1 MDFFTKD
8 LLINFFVII
17 IPIFLLQMFFL
28 IKYVYRIE
36 KLKEWQLAV
45 FPILSLILSMIF
57 PVVINRELS
66 LDFRW
71 IPFILGGLYGGYK
84 LGLVLLALI
93 ISIRFSLGSDGG
105 FFITCTIFPLI
116 GLIVFFLSKY
126 YLQMTIKRKVLVVI
140 SIMFIS
146 LMGSILIGTKIY
158 HISIGLIFWLKYSLI
173 YLIGT
178 LVSLLL
184 WEVIQTNFEVL
195 QKLVKAE
202 KMQLVSHLAASISH
216 EVRNPLTASRG
227 FIQMLSEDI
236 SEQTRETYSKIALQE
251 LDRATEVI
259 NDYLTFAKP
268 ALEKE
273 ENIKISVEIQ
283 HVANLLIPLANMN
296 GVQVSLSLMEN
307 DTSFVKGDGKK
318 LQQCLINIIKNGIES
333 IPNNGELQIRTKCTR
348 STIQIDIQ
356 DQGIGMTKE
365 QINRLGEPYF
375 TTKEKGTGLG
385 LMVSYSIIRG
395 MNGTINVE
403 SEQGK
408 GTCFTIKLPIY
419 HEKGPEHVRTE
430 AMG

>member
-8 LLINFFVII
+8 LLINFLVII
-17 IPIFLLQMFFL
+17 LPIFLLQMFFL

-45 FPILSLILSMIF
+45 FPILSIILSMIF
-57 PVVINRELS
+57 PVVINRDLS

-84 LGLVLLALI
+84 LGLVLLAFI
-93 ISIRFSLGSDGG
+93 ISIRYSLGSGGG
-105 FFITCTIFPLI
+105 FLITCTIFPLI

-140 SIMFIS
+140 SITFLS
-146 LMGSILIGTKIY
+146 LMGSILIGTKLY
-158 HISIGLIFWLKYSLI
+158 HVNIEFIFWMKYSLI
-173 YLIGT
+173 YLIGS
-178 LVSLLL
+178 LVSFML
-184 WEVIQTNFEVL
+184 WEVIQTNFVVL

-236 SEQTRETYSKIALQE
+236 SEETRESYSKIALQE

-268 ALEKE
+268 ALDKE
-273 ENIKISVEIQ
+273 ENICIQEEIQ
-283 HVANLLIPLANMN
+283 HVANMMIPLANMN
-296 GVQVSLSLMEN
+296 GVQVNLSLIEN
-307 DTSFVKGDGKK
+307 EPIFVKGDRKK
-318 LQQCLINIIKNGIES
+318 FQQCLINIIKNGIES
-333 IPNNGELQIRTKCTR
+333 IPNNGEIQIRTKCTP
-348 STIQIDIQ
+348 STIQIDIE

-365 QINRLGEPYF
+365 QVSRLGEPYF

-395 MNGTINVE
+395 MNGTIHVE
-403 SEQGK
+403 SVQGK
-408 GTCFTIKLPIY
+408 GTYFTIKLPVC
-419 HEKGPEHVRTE
+419 HEHLE
-430 AMG
+430 

>member
-8 LLINFFVII
+8 LLINFLVII
-17 IPIFLLQMFFL
+17 LPIFLLQMFYL

-45 FPILSLILSMIF
+45 FPILSLILSMLF
-57 PVVINRELS
+57 PVVVGRQFS

-93 ISIRFSLGSDGG
+93 LSIRYYIGGDGG

-116 GLIVFFLSKY
+116 GMIVFILSKY
-126 YLQMTIKRKVLVVI
+126 YLQMTIKRKVWVTISVI
-140 SIMFIS
+140 FFS
-146 LMGSILIGTKIY
+146 LMGSFFVGEKIY
-158 HISIGLIFWLKYSLI
+158 NLSMELDFWMKYSVI
-173 YLIGT
+173 YLIGMLIT
-178 LVSLLL
+178 LLL
-184 WEVIQTNFEVL
+184 WEAIQTNFQVL

-202 KMQLVSHLAASISH
+202 KIQLVSHLAASISH

-227 FIQMLSEDI
+227 FIQMLSENVSD
-236 SEQTRETYSKIALQE
+236 QTRESYAQIALQE

-268 ALEKE
+268 APDQEEKI
-273 ENIKISVEIQ
+273 NVSAEIQ
-283 HVANLLIPLANMN
+283 QVVNILIPLAHMN
-296 GVQVSLSLMEN
+296 GVQVNLSLME
-307 DTSFVKGDGKK
+307 DEAFYVKGDRKK
-318 LQQCLINIIKNGIES
+318 FQQCLINIIKNGIES
-333 IPNNGELQIRTKCTR
+333 IPNNGELQIRSKCAR
-348 STIQIDIQ
+348 SVFQIDIQ
-356 DQGIGMTKE
+356 DQGRGMTKE
-365 QINRLGEPYF
+365 QISRLGEPYF

-395 MNGTINVE
+395 MNGTIHVE

-408 GTCFTIKLPIY
+408 GTCFSIKLPIII
-419 HEKGPEHVRTE
+419 EPNK
-430 AMG
+430 

>member
-17 IPIFLLQMFFL
+17 LPLFLLQMIFL
-28 IKYVYRIE
+28 LKYVYRIE

-57 PVVINRELS
+57 PVGIRSGLS

-84 LGLVLLALI
+84 LGLVLLAII
-93 ISIRFSLGSDGG
+93 ISIRYSLGSGGG
-105 FFITCTIFPLI
+105 FFVTCTIYPLV
-116 GLIVFFLSKY
+116 GFIVFFLSKY

-140 SIMFIS
+140 SITFVS
-146 LMGSILIGTKIY
+146 LMGSILIGTIIY
-158 HISIGLIFWLKYSLI
+158 NVNIEFIFWMKYSFI
-173 YLIGT
+173 CLIGMLIT
-178 LVSLLL
+178 LLL

-227 FIQMLSEDI
+227 FIQMLSEEI
-236 SEQTRETYSKIALQE
+236 SEETRETYSKIALQE

-268 ALEKE
+268 APDME
-273 ENIKISVEIQ
+273 ENIKISAEIQ
-283 HVANLLIPLANMN
+283 HVANLMIPLANMN
-296 GVQVSLSLMEN
+296 GVKVSLSLMGN
-307 DTSFVKGDGKK
+307 DTDYVKGDRKK
-318 LQQCLINIIKNGIES
+318 FQQCLINIIKNGIES
-333 IPNNGELQIRTKCTR
+333 IPNNGELQIGTKCTR

-365 QINRLGEPYF
+365 QIYRLGEPYF

-395 MNGTINVE
+395 MKGTIHLESVE
-403 SEQGK
+403 GK
-408 GTCFTIKLPIY
+408 GTCFTIKLPINY
-419 HEKGPEHVRTE
+419 GAEL
-430 AMG
+430 